1 MKISNII
8 TALIFIIS
16 LFSCT
21 ATITKEDAQGR
32 KETTAVSI
40 GGTKTRNNI
49 ELKAN
54 GLKAEQAFLIY
65 EDGSLVPE
73 DNKVK
78 VNQKVRLRLIMSGW
92 KEEEGKVYI
101 GASEKISTSDGT
113 VFLDEKD
120 LFEAYDTA
128 GVTPKDAEVIS
139 LSAVITQID
148 KLYDYFLVSFR
159 VWDKKSNGEVSGSY
173 KLYLD

>member
-49 ELKAN
+49 ELNAN
-54 GLKAEQAFLIY
+54 GLKAEQAFLVY
-65 EDGSLVPE
+65 EDGSL
-73 DNKVK
+73 
-78 VNQKVRLRLIMSGW
+78 
-92 KEEEGKVYI
+92 
-101 GASEKISTSDGT
+101 A
-113 VFLDEKD
+113 
-120 LFEAYDTA
+120 A
-128 GVTPKDAEVIS
+128 GR
-139 LSAVITQID
+139 Q
-148 KLYDYFLVSFR
+148 
-159 VWDKKSNGEVSGSY
+159 
-173 KLYLD
+173 